1 MQFQTLDVISINIWH
16 IVISLCNLLILFF
29 FLKKFLYKP
38 VKEVLKKRQDELDGQ
53 YEAAAEA
60 QAQADANK
68 QEWEQTMKEATVK
81 ADAII
86 KEAADTAKL
95 RGEKIV
101 ATAQERADDIVA
113 EAQAQAELE
122 RKNAEAGIR
131 REIVVVSTEIAQ
143 KMLEREINED
153 DHRQLIGSFLDR
165 MGDADD

>member
-38 VKEVLKKRQDELDGQ
+38 VKAVLQKRQDELDGQ
-53 YEAAAEA
+53 YAAAAEA
-60 QAQADANK
+60 QAQADMNK
-68 QEWEQTMKEATVK
+68 QQWEQTMQEATVK
-81 ADAII
+81 ADAMI

-95 RGEKIV
+95 RGDKIV
-101 ATAQERADDIVA
+101 AQAHERADDIVA
-113 EAQAQAELE
+113 QAQAQAALE

-165 MGDADD
+165 MGGADD

>member
-38 VKEVLKKRQDELDGQ
+38 VKAVVKKRQDEIDGQ
-53 YEAAAEA
+53 YAAAAEA
-60 QAQADANK
+60 QAEAEANK
-68 QEWEQTMKEATVK
+68 QQWEQTMQEATAK

-86 KEAADTAKL
+86 KEAADTAKR

-101 ATAQERADDIVA
+101 AEANERADGIVA
-113 EAQAQAELE
+113 QAEAQAELE

-131 REIVVVSTEIAQ
+131 REIVVVSTEIAE

-153 DHRQLIGSFLDR
+153 DHRQLIGSFLNKI
-165 MGDADD
+165 GDADD